1 MKLIVGLGNPELRY
15 KNTRHNIGFLII
27 NKLSKK
33 FDIPV
38 KKRKYKGLLGR
49 GSIKS
54 LPDGRQAKVNL
65 FMPQTYMNLSGEA
78 VGEVVKKE
86 KVNLEDILVIYDDIN
101 LKLGLM
107 RLRKK
112 GSSGGH
118 KGLESV
124 IECLGTTE
132 FPRLKIGISKNRE
145 ISDVVNFVLSPFDSA
160 EKPLL
165 KDIIK
170 QASECV
176 VTWVQLGPD
185 KAMTRF
191 NRRKFA

>member
-1 MKLIVGLGNPELRY
+1 MKLIVGLGNPGLRY
-15 KNTRHNIGFLII
+15 KNTRHNLGFLII

-38 KKRKYKGLLGR
+38 KKRKYKGILGK
-49 GSIKS
+49 GSIRGEKA
-54 LPDGRQAKVNL
+54 GL
-65 FMPQTYMNLSGEA
+65 FMPQTYMNLSGGA
-78 VGEVVKKE
+78 IGEIVKKE
-86 KVNLEDILVIYDDIN
+86 KIALEDILVIYDDIN

-107 RLRKK
+107 RLREK

-118 KGLESV
+118 NGMESV
-124 IECLGTTE
+124 IEHLGTTE
-132 FPRLKIGISKNRE
+132 FPRLRIGISKNRE

-160 EKPLL
+160 EKALL

-170 QASECV
+170 EGAECV
-176 VTWVQLGPD
+176 VTWVELGPD

-191 NRRKFA
+191 NKRKFA

>member
-1 MKLIVGLGNPELRY
+1 MKLIVGLGNPGLRY
-15 KNTRHNIGFLII
+15 KNTRHNTGFLVI

-38 KKRKYKGLLGR
+38 KKRKYKGILGKGSMR
-49 GSIKS
+49 GE
-54 LPDGRQAKVNL
+54 KVAF

-78 VGEVVKKE
+78 IGEIVKKE
-86 KVNLEDILVIYDDIN
+86 KIALEDILLIYDDIN
-101 LKLGLM
+101 LELGLM
-107 RLRKK
+107 RLREK

-118 KGLESV
+118 NGMESV
-124 IECLGTTE
+124 IEHLGTTE
-132 FPRLKIGISKNRE
+132 FPRLRIGIKKSGE

-170 QASECV
+170 EAAECAA
-176 VTWVQLGPD
+176 TWVELGPD
-185 KAMTRF
+185 NTMTRF
-191 NRRKFA
+191 NKQKFA

>member
-1 MKLIVGLGNPELRY
+1 MKLIVGLGNPEFRY

-38 KKRKYKGLLGR
+38 KKRKYKGILGK
-49 GSIKS
+49 GSIRGEKAS
-54 LPDGRQAKVNL
+54 L

-78 VGEVVKKE
+78 IGEVVKKG

-101 LKLGLM
+101 LRLGLM

-118 KGLESV
+118 KGLGSV
-124 IECLGTTE
+124 IGCLGTTE
-132 FPRLKIGISKNRE
+132 IPRLRIGIGKG
-145 ISDVVNFVLSPFDSA
+145 SDVVDFVLSPFDSG

-170 QASECV
+170 EAIACAA
-176 VTWVQLGPD
+176 TWVEAGPD

-191 NRRKFA
+191 NKRQ

>member
-1 MKLIVGLGNPELRY
+1 MKLIVGLGNPGLRY
-15 KNTRHNIGFLII
+15 RNTRHNIGFLII
-27 NKLSKK
+27 DKLSKK
-33 FDIPV
+33 FNIPI

-49 GSIKS
+49 GSVKS
-54 LPDGRQAKVNL
+54 EKVTL

-78 VGEVVKKE
+78 VREAVKKE
-86 KVNLEDILVIYDDIN
+86 KVNLEDTLIIYDDIN
-101 LKLGLM
+101 LRLGLM

-118 KGLESV
+118 KGLGSV
-124 IECLGTTE
+124 IGCLGTTE
-132 FPRLKIGISKNRE
+132 IPRLRIGIGKG
-145 ISDVVNFVLSPFDSA
+145 SDVVDFVLSPFDSG

-170 QASECV
+170 EV
-176 VTWVQLGPD
+176 VACAATWVEAGPD

-191 NRRKFA
+191 NKRQ

>member
-1 MKLIVGLGNPELRY
+1 M
-15 KNTRHNIGFLII
+15 
-27 NKLSKK
+27 
-33 FDIPV
+33 
-38 KKRKYKGLLGR
+38 KKRKYKGILGK

-54 LPDGRQAKVNL
+54 EKVGL

-78 VGEVVKKE
+78 IREIVKKE
-86 KVNLEDILVIYDDIN
+86 KVKLEDVLVIYDDIN

-107 RLRKK
+107 RLREK
-112 GSSGGH
+112 GSPGGH
-118 KGLESV
+118 KGLKSV

-132 FPRLKIGISKNRE
+132 VPRLRVGIASSRG
-145 ISDVVNFVLSPFDSA
+145 ISDVVNFVLSPFDSG

-170 QASECV
+170 EAAECA
-176 VTWVQLGPD
+176 VTWLSAGPD

-191 NRRKFA
+191 NS

>member
-1 MKLIVGLGNPELRY
+1 MKLIVGLGNPGLRY
-15 KNTRHNIGFLII
+15 KDTRHNIGFLII
-27 NKLSKK
+27 KKLSKK

-38 KKRKYKGLLGR
+38 KKRKYKGLLGK

-54 LPDGRQAKVNL
+54 EKVNL

-176 VTWVQLGPD
+176 VTWVKLGPD

>member
-1 MKLIVGLGNPELRY
+1 MKLIVGLGNPGLRY

-27 NKLSKK
+27 AKLSKK
-33 FDIPV
+33 FNIPV
-38 KKRKYKGLLGR
+38 KKRKYKGILGK
-49 GSIKS
+49 GSIRGEKI
-54 LPDGRQAKVNL
+54 AL

-78 VGEVVKKE
+78 VGEAVKKG
-86 KVNLEDILVIYDDIN
+86 KINLEDILVIYDDIN

-118 KGLESV
+118 NGMESL
-124 IECLGTTE
+124 IEHLGTTE
-132 FPRLKIGISKNRE
+132 FPRLRIGISGNRE
-145 ISDVVNFVLSPFDSA
+145 TGDIVNFVLSPFDSA

-165 KDIIK
+165 KDIIN
-170 QASECV
+170 QGVECV
-176 VTWVQLGPD
+176 VAWLELGPD

-191 NRRKFA
+191 NSR